1 MTGKLRNNPAP
12 MLNPQLKPS
21 VARRLEDLARRTGRT
36 PAYEAARAVQEKPP
50 VFGKEGQE
58 AKAPDRDP
66 GRIQQAITALK
77 DLRRGVI
84 KPGGMTVREMI
95 DCGRTS

>member
-1 MTGKLRNNPAP
+1 
-12 MLNPQLKPS
+12 MLNLQLRPP

-36 PAYEAARAVQEKPP
+36 TAYDAARAVDDKLPG
-50 VFGKEGQE
+50 FKKEGQE

-84 KPGGMTVREMI
+84 KLGGMTVQEMI
-95 DCGRTS
+95 NSGRGS